1 MDKPYILI
9 QLYKKQYRQRKNNKQ
24 EDFYIQL
31 DKKVVQDILIIEK
44 RISYIKGALIIILK
58 DLEEGLIDQRN
69 NKQILILAN
78 EGLTFRLPRQRFK
91 LRDENKLRVNLK
103 YLAHYIL
110 VQIIYIDNQ
119 CDIYK
124 MLKAKNQRYL
134 VRMYQILNKR
144 KYRNVKYIYGQYLVD
159 ILELNKL
166 IL

>member
-1 MDKPYILI
+1 MDKLYILT

-44 RISYIKGALIIILK
+44 RISYIKGVLIIILK
-58 DLEEGLIDQRN
+58 DLKEELIDQRS
-69 NKQILILAN
+69 NKYIIILVN
-78 EGLTFRLPRQRFK
+78 KGLIFRSLRQRFK
-91 LRDENKLRVNLK
+91 LKEEDKPRVNLK
-103 YLAHYIL
+103 HLAHYIL

-124 MLKAKNQRYL
+124 ALKAKNKKYL
-134 VRMYQILNKR
+134 IRIYQIIDKR
-144 KYRNVKYIYGQYLVD
+144 KYRNTKYIYRQHLVD
-159 ILELNKL
+159 NIELNKL